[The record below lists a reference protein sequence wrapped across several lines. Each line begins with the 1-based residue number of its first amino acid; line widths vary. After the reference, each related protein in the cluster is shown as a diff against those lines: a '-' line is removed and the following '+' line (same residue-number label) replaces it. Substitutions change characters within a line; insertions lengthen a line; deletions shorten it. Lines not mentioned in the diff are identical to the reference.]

1 MPNMFQRFQRALN
14 DAPSRK
20 PGIIYTPGPVPTP
33 SQPPAV
39 AMNKFRGREI
49 LAADFA
55 AGETW
60 RTNEWIKLS
69 TFELPENTDWVIPA
83 GEFYTLYVPAV
94 SRFNGQN
101 LGAPASATATV
112 SNLIQTKLAGAWSGP
127 AAYHPEVQVWATVSG
142 SAVQCNVV
150 SINYTTGVVTFT
162 EPAGVATS
170 GTPIRI
176 YHMGK
181 QGEFRIRLQR
191 ALGDKDV
198 SIAGLVNNSLLAI
211 HSIDQ
216 LDAREG
222 LRWPLLT
229 QMSQKQTLLIEVKS
243 TVEHVWNAESAPI
256 TLVQLPAQVRD
267 ISVRNDQ
274 LLSAMRE
281 SNARAGI

>member
-14 DAPSRK
+14 DAPSPRGRSYM
-20 PGIIYTPGPVPTP
+20 PA
-33 SQPPAV
+33 PAV
-39 AMNKFRGREI
+39 ANSQAPATALTKFRGREI
-49 LAADFA
+49 LASDFA

-60 RTNEWIKLS
+60 RSNEWIKLA
-69 TFELPENTDWVIPA
+69 TFELPENTDWVIPQ
-83 GEFYTLYVPAV
+83 GEFWTLYVPSV
-94 SRFNGQN
+94 VRVNGQN
-101 LGAPASATATV
+101 LGGPASATATV
-112 SNLIQTKLAGAWSGP
+112 ASLVQTKLAGAWSGP

-162 EPAGVATS
+162 EPAGVATT

-181 QGEFRIRLQR
+181 TGEFRIRLQR
-191 ALGDKDV
+191 ALGDKDT

-267 ISVRNDQ
+267 ISVGNDQ